1 MLFVV
6 GAQNASTRLAS
17 QPVEAKHYGMTPGAQ
32 QSLWIGRILD
42 EAGLGHSHPVPMR
55 SDNEA
60 AIKWTTDEKS
70 PVNREIH
77 IDVRMHVVRE
87 VVERGE
93 FEVSLVA
100 SQLNDADFLAKPP
113 PAESLSR
120 ASARVGFV
128 EGLHEE

>member
-1 MLFVV
+1 MAT
-6 GAQNASTRLAS
+6 GAQ
-17 QPVEAKHYGMTPGAQ
+17 E
-32 QSLWIGRILD
+32 SLWIGRILD

-60 AIKWTTDEKS
+60 AIKWTTDERL

-77 IDVRMHVVRE
+77 IVRE

-100 SQLNDADFLAKPP
+100 SQFNDADFLAKPP